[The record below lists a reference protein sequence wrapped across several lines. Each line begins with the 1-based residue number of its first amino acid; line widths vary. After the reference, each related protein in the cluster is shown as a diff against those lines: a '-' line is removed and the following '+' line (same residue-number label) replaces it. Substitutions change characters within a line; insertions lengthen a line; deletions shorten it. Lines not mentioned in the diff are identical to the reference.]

1 MNSAACAEAPVAAA
15 TVICPPELVWKRLA
29 PLVAAPG
36 RSRIRMWNPNTDKFS
51 DTAKLTDRLP
61 SRPAATYLYTR
72 GRRTQAICLDFDAK
86 RHDAAAVTADMATAS
101 TWIIE
106 CGGVIVADRSTS
118 GGGHLICPLAIGT
131 SASLHEMI
139 ELVRLLA
146 ARLPTLDITPNTN
159 PSTGCITPPGS
170 PCREG
175 GFRQLVDSLDA
186 AMEALTTRS
195 APDLLPRLYML
206 LGALKGGAKRAVPA
220 ITEASNAA
228 EAHDPTYTEGRGDEL
243 RIAAPYLRT
252 DAMPTAQAEYAA
264 HGALNRARWPS
275 NHEARMSV
283 VVHAVARG
291 HSLASLRTMIEPEG
305 PWHDGLGKAYH
316 RYHHRAD
323 QALARDTSKALT
335 WLVSNVLVSSPP
347 RHKKK
352 YTPGGQQGARGPES
366 LRGWLANAL
375 AWADQEFAGKRI
387 RWTVHA
393 VLQALAFHA
402 FVAGEE
408 RSGAWVVG
416 VGGRSLS
423 LSCGLLSEDTIWRT
437 LADLRDREGAPLLLV
452 RRHIATEADVYA
464 LTMQNQVSIDVAR
477 AERVRVEPV
486 HDAWN
491 VLGHHLR
498 RIYELVAQHGL
509 RAKADIYAAA
519 AVPRSTGDA
528 MVIELEIAGL
538 LTRSGWGT
546 VADGPATLDQ
556 IADSHQ
562 LEEARQNRLKR
573 FSDERMAWR
582 KWLADRERLRGS
594 SRFTGDG
601 PATVAATG
609 CAPRGPEDDVEYA
622 AWLDSVMATGPP
634 DENAERVAIEVVAEI
649 LGGHIVAA
657 ARPQGGA
664 RR

>member
-1 MNSAACAEAPVAAA
+1 MTSAAAA
-15 TVICPPELVWKRLA
+15 TVICPPVLVWKRLA

-36 RSRIRMWNPNTDKFS
+36 RSRMRMWNPNTDKFS

-72 GRRTQAICLDFDAK
+72 GQRTQAICLDFDAK
-86 RHDAAAVTADMATAS
+86 RHDAAAVAADMATAS

-106 CGGVIVADRSTS
+106 SGGVIVADRSTS

-131 SASLHEMI
+131 SASLDEMI
-139 ELVRLLA
+139 QLVRLLA

-175 GFRQLVDSLDA
+175 GFRQLIDSLDA
-186 AMEALTTRS
+186 AVEALTTRS

-206 LGALKGGAKRAVPA
+206 LGALKSRARAVPA
-220 ITEASNAA
+220 TAEASNPA
-228 EAHDPTYTEGRGDEL
+228 EPHDPTYTEGCGDEL
-243 RIAAPYLRT
+243 RIAAHYLRT

-264 HGALNRARWPS
+264 HGVLDRARWPS
-275 NHEARMSV
+275 HHEARMSV
-283 VVHAVARG
+283 VVQAVARG
-291 HSLASLRTMIEPEG
+291 HSLDSLRTMIAHEG
-305 PWHDGLGKAYH
+305 PWQDGLGKAYH
-316 RYHHRAD
+316 RYHHRGD

-347 RHKKK
+347 RHKRK
-352 YTPGGQQGARGPES
+352 YTPGGQQGGRGPES

-375 AWADQEFAGKRI
+375 AWADQEFAGKRY

-393 VLQALAFHA
+393 VLQTLAFHA
-402 FVAGEE
+402 LVAGEQ

-423 LSCGLLSEDTIWRT
+423 LSCGLISEDTVWRT
-437 LADLRDREGAPLLLV
+437 LADLRDRQGAPLVLV

-464 LTMQNQVSIDVAR
+464 LTMQNRVTADAAR

-528 MVIELEIAGL
+528 MVIELEISGL

-546 VADGPATLDQ
+546 VAPGPATLDQ
-556 IADSHQ
+556 IAESHH
-562 LEEARQNRLKR
+562 LEESRQNRIKR
-573 FSDERMAWR
+573 YGEERMAWR
-582 KWLADRERLRGS
+582 EWLAEREQLRGS
-594 SRFTGDG
+594 SRFDGDG
-601 PATVAATG
+601 PAAAAETS
-609 CAPRGPEDDVEYA
+609 CPPRGPEDEIVYA

-634 DENAERVAIEVVAEI
+634 DEDAERAAIEVVAEI
-649 LGGHIVAA
+649 LGGHIMTAP
-657 ARPQGGA
+657 RPLERA